1 MSGRRAALLLLA
13 ILCPLRCP
21 ALVVCADPNNL
32 PFSNREGQGFENHLV
47 ELLARDLRAPVRY
60 RWWAQRRG
68 FARRLTG
75 AEQCDLWPGV
85 ATGLHGM
92 STTDAYYRSTYVF
105 VSRASGKLAGL
116 TLDDPRLRKLRIGV
130 QLIGDDA
137 MNTPPAHALARRG
150 ITQNVQGFTLY
161 GDYRRPDPP
170 AAIVQAVA
178 HGSIDVA
185 IVWGPLAGFIAA
197 QAAQPLRIEPVQPQ
211 VDAGWPMA
219 YAISIGVRPDE
230 PQLLQ
235 QLNGVLRAEHA
246 SIAALLRAYH
256 VPAVAS
262 ADNVPAERIS
272 AR

>member
-1 MSGRRAALLLLA
+1 M
-13 ILCPLRCP
+13 
-21 ALVVCADPNNL
+21 
-32 PFSNREGQGFENHLV
+32 
-47 ELLARDLRAPVRY
+47 
-60 RWWAQRRG
+60 
-68 FARRLTG
+68 
-75 AEQCDLWPGV
+75 
-85 ATGLHGM
+85 
-92 STTDAYYRSTYVF
+92 
-105 VSRASGKLAGL
+105 
-116 TLDDPRLRKLRIGV
+116 
-130 QLIGDDA
+130 
-137 MNTPPAHALARRG
+137 
-150 ITQNVQGFTLY
+150 
-161 GDYRRPDPP
+161 
-170 AAIVQAVA
+170 A

-230 PQLLQ
+230 PELLQ